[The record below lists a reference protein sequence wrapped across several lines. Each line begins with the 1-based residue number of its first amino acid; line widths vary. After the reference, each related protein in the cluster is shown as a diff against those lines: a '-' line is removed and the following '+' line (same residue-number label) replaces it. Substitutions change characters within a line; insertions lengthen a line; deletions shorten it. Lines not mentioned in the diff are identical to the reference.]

1 MGMNEIENKTFVHFI
16 KNAYFCNP
24 IGGLAQLARAFAWH
38 ARGHRFDSDI
48 LHPITK
54 KASEWKPFLLDIG
67 NVQPLIRA
75 IKLPQERIRVFSWRI
90 ERFFNGTLTH
100 PTK

>member
-1 MGMNEIENKTFVHFI
+1 
-16 KNAYFCNP
+16 
-24 IGGLAQLARAFAWH
+24 
-38 ARGHRFDSDI
+38 
-48 LHPITK
+48 
-54 KASEWKPFLLDIG
+54 LLDIG